1 MYRVRPTMKN
11 EKELLSQRIISYLG
25 KHPGAGDTLEG
36 IVTWWLEQERID
48 RVVDDVADV
57 LRSLEKK
64 GTVQAHRTQAGTTI
78 YKIKK

>member
-1 MYRVRPTMKN
+1 MKN
-11 EKELLSQRIISYLG
+11 EKELLSQRIISYLK
-25 KHPGAGDTLEG
+25 KHPEAGDTLEG

-48 RVVDDVADV
+48 RVVDDVADA

-64 GTVQAHRTQAGTTI
+64 GTVLAHRTQAGTTI

>member
-1 MYRVRPTMKN
+1 MKN
-11 EKELLSQRIISYLG
+11 EKDLLSQRIISYLK
-25 KHPGAGDTLEG
+25 KHPKAGDTLEG

-64 GTVQAHRTQAGTTI
+64 GTVQVHRTQTGTTI